1 MFRNGRC
8 FWGGLLRGDAMWT
21 YYLLKF
27 AQYSLNGPFKISISQ
42 GTSCERN
49 MSEPF
54 RCLHHIH
61 LLITS
66 VFSNISSQTENPCR
80 SHKRHRR
87 NTDQC
92 LPHPW
97 RIKNNGSLEA
107 KISWLWFQ
115 KLFGSL
121 PIIFILFAK
130 MAILQ
135 TPVSLFSQR
144 KSLEKSTLIPLEMRI
159 SKFIFSFLWLACK
172 DLALALDRNVC

>member
-1 MFRNGRC
+1 
-8 FWGGLLRGDAMWT
+8 MWT

-66 VFSNISSQTENPCR
+66 VFSNISSQTENPYR

-97 RIKNNGSLEA
+97 RIKNNDSLEA
-107 KISWLWFQ
+107 KISWLSFQ

-172 DLALALDRNVC
+172 DLALALDRNVCSST